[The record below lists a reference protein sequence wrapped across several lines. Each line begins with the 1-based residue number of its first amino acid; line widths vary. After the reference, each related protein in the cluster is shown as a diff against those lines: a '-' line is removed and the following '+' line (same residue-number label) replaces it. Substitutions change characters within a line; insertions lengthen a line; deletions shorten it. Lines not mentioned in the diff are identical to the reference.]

1 MDTLRKILRS
11 HFREGQATE
20 LYQQF
25 TNGTQELKES
35 AVHFLGRMM
44 ELRQKVLFASQEAGS
59 GVQYDTTLVQNTML
73 RTLMTG
79 LHNDFTRTEVTPSLK
94 RTDISDEE
102 LLEVFNVASGQE
114 EERQKKQQSSRKL
127 PKVRSAKSSSEQ
139 KAEKPI
145 PDETRSKPNAEMDA
159 LRAEMASIRELLKTT
174 LTGTYRGNR
183 RQPGCQGCKDIGQG
197 ENCWHCYKCGISGHL
212 ARNCQWGND
221 SGLPQ
226 GGQM

>member
-20 LYQQF
+20 LYQQL

-59 GVQYDTTLVQNTML
+59 GVQYDTSLVQNTML

-79 LHNDFTRTEVTPSLK
+79 LHNDFIRTEVTPSLK

-139 KAEKPI
+139 KA
-145 PDETRSKPNAEMDA
+145 
-159 LRAEMASIRELLKTT
+159 
-174 LTGTYRGNR
+174 
-183 RQPGCQGCKDIGQG
+183 
-197 ENCWHCYKCGISGHL
+197 
-212 ARNCQWGND
+212 
-221 SGLPQ
+221 
-226 GGQM
+226 